1 MNSATRTLIRFAI
14 ILSLLLAQANNAS
27 AGEPAWWTQ
36 MKADCRNSPHGAAAD
51 NYNDWLA
58 QNGCVCNG
66 VGSGQLT
73 CPADAAASGSASASI
88 PTLAGAT
95 PEQQLFLLGAKM
107 VGQGLHSYF
116 ADRAERARK
125 AKEAARL
132 QQLQQEAI
140 AEDLRKAEL
149 SRQRVLSTL
158 KSADES
164 STPVIKIDDST
175 NQDIDSKAALIK
187 LADAANVANSGASA
201 EAAQGFDTDGPIK
214 NAVLPDAP
222 STPLSAPS
230 KSDMLKV
237 LQTKLD
243 QNTKN
248 QKFLDDLQATLKSS
262 PDPDPLML
270 AKVQEKIDAN
280 AQDLSHLTQQINA
293 TEQVKVGVD
302 LGPDKKQSP

>member
-1 MNSATRTLIRFAI
+1 
-14 ILSLLLAQANNAS
+14 
-27 AGEPAWWTQ
+27 
-36 MKADCRNSPHGAAAD
+36 
-51 NYNDWLA
+51 
-58 QNGCVCNG
+58 
-66 VGSGQLT
+66 
-73 CPADAAASGSASASI
+73 
-88 PTLAGAT
+88 
-95 PEQQLFLLGAKM
+95 M